1 MIPIRLIGRMMYE
14 EKIEIAVIG
23 GCIVNMSLKNNI
35 VIMSHYGTGKFNC
48 RMKRKVACSRR
59 VNVAQ

>member
-1 MIPIRLIGRMMYE
+1 MYE